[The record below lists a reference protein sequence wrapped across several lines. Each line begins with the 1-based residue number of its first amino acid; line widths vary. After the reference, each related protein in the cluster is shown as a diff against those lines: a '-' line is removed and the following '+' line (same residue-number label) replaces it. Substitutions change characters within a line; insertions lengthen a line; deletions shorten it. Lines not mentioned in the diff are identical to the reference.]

1 MPIRLLRPDVSSKI
15 AAGEVIERPASAV
28 KELIENSLDA
38 GATRISVEVRGGGS
52 ELIRISDN
60 GVGIPANE
68 VELAFQRFATSKV
81 SSVEDLDGI
90 KTLGFRGEALPSI
103 SAVSRVTLVTRYERE
118 SEGTRFEVH
127 DGETVGN
134 EPAGAPTGTTITV
147 RQLFRNLPARQK
159 FLKTVGTEISRIQIA
174 VTRYALAYPEVRF
187 ELNPDKGRKFASPG
201 TGDLRAVV
209 AAVYG
214 LQNAE
219 GMLDMTPS
227 DEDDLSPMVWGLVSP
242 PSMDRANRSYICFF
256 VNRRWVQNRFLS
268 FALEQAY
275 HGFMAERRFPM
286 GVVNINMPYED
297 VDVNAHPAKAEV
309 RFRRENQIFGAV
321 QQAVRHALVTYSP
334 VPEVNRLTSGHSPS
348 PARTQAT
355 SGAFWPTTPFA
366 RPAPSER
373 DRLAEI
379 AGWTSDHDAAQTHPI
394 TDVTPES
401 EPMIPKNALPV
412 LRVLGQVQTTYIAA
426 EGPDGMYLI
435 DQHAAHERV
444 MFERVRAQAVAST
457 PEIQSLLEPAVV
469 QLNPEHQE
477 LLEAQGEIIGS
488 LGFAIEPFGGD
499 TFLIRGVPALL
510 GEGDSARALMDI
522 LDLMADGGGFESWE
536 ERAAY
541 SIACH
546 SAIRA
551 GKVLSHQEMMEL
563 TRQLEDCVQPNTCPH
578 GRPTMI
584 HLSSS
589 RLEREFGRT

>member
-1 MPIRLLRPDVSSKI
+1 MPIQLLRPDVSSKI

-38 GATRISVEVRGGGS
+38 GATRISVEIRGGGS

-60 GVGIPANE
+60 GVGIPSNE
-68 VELAFQRFATSKV
+68 VGLAFQRFATSKV
-81 SSVEDLDGI
+81 SSAEDLDGI
-90 KTLGFRGEALPSI
+90 MTLGFRGEALPSI
-103 SAVSRVTLVTRYERE
+103 SAVSRVTLVTRSDRE
-118 SEGTRFEVH
+118 QTGTRFDVH
-127 DGETVGN
+127 DGEMVSH
-134 EPAGAPTGTTITV
+134 EPAGAPIGTTITV

-159 FLKTVGTEISRIQIA
+159 FLKTVGTETSRIQTA
-174 VTRYALAYPEVRF
+174 VTRYALAYPEVQF

-201 TGDLRAVV
+201 NGDLRAVV

-214 LQNAE
+214 LEIAE
-219 GMLDMTPS
+219 GMLDMSPS
-227 DEDDLSPMVWGLVSP
+227 DEDELSPMVWGLVSP
-242 PSMDRANRSYICFF
+242 PSMDRANRTYICFF

-309 RFRRENQIFGAV
+309 RFRRENQVFGAV
-321 QQAVRHALVTYSP
+321 QQAVRHALVTHSP
-334 VPEVNRLTSGHSPS
+334 VPEVRRSATGHSQPS
-348 PARTQAT
+348 ASSQTA
-355 SGAFWPTTPFA
+355 SGAFWPTVPFS
-366 RPAPSER
+366 RPSFSER
-373 DRLAEI
+373 AQLSEI
-379 AGWTSDHDAAQTHPI
+379 AGWTTGNQDAHVEPGVDQRPDAA
-394 TDVTPES
+394 
-401 EPMIPKNALPV
+401 PMVPKNALPV
-412 LRVLGQVQTTYIAA
+412 LRVLGQVQSTYIVA

-444 MFERVRAQAVAST
+444 MFERVRAEAVAGS
-457 PEIQSLLEPAVV
+457 PKVQSLLEPAVA
-469 QLNPEHQE
+469 QLNPDHQE
-477 LLEAQGEIIGS
+477 LLETRGEIVAS
-488 LGFAIEPFGGD
+488 LGFAVEPFGGD
-499 TFLIRGVPALL
+499 TFLIRGVPSLL
-510 GEGDSARALMDI
+510 GEGDPAGALVDI
-522 LDLMADGGGFESWE
+522 LDLMAEGGGFESWE

-563 TRQLEDCVQPNTCPH
+563 TRQLEDCAQPNTCPH

-584 HLSSS
+584 HLSAGH
-589 RLEREFGRT
+589 LEREFGRT

>member
-60 GVGIPANE
+60 GVGIPSDE
-68 VELAFQRFATSKV
+68 VSLAFQRFATSKV
-81 SSVEDLDGI
+81 NSADDLDGI

-127 DGETVGN
+127 DGDVVSH

-159 FLKTVGTEISRIQIA
+159 FLKTIGTETSRIQIA

-187 ELNPDKGRKFASPG
+187 ELNPDKGRRFASPG
-201 TGDLRAVV
+201 TGDLRSVV

-219 GMLDMTPS
+219 GMLDMSPTEV
-227 DEDDLSPMVWGLVSP
+227 DESSPMVWGLVSP

-321 QQAVRHALVTYSP
+321 QQAVRQALITHSP
-334 VPEVNRLTSGHSPS
+334 VPEVQRSASGHAPPTASPQS
-348 PARTQAT
+348 A
-355 SGAFWPTTPFA
+355 SGAFWLTAPFS
-366 RPAPSER
+366 RPSTSER
-373 DRLAEI
+373 ARLAEI
-379 AGWTSDHDAAQTHPI
+379 AGWTGGHENRQPSNAAGAP
-394 TDVTPES
+394 VPE
-401 EPMIPKNALPV
+401 PLAPRNALPV
-412 LRVLGQVQTTYIAA
+412 LRVLGQV
-426 EGPDGMYLI
+426 
-435 DQHAAHERV
+435 
-444 MFERVRAQAVAST
+444 
-457 PEIQSLLEPAVV
+457 
-469 QLNPEHQE
+469 
-477 LLEAQGEIIGS
+477 
-488 LGFAIEPFGGD
+488 
-499 TFLIRGVPALL
+499 
-510 GEGDSARALMDI
+510 
-522 LDLMADGGGFESWE
+522 
-536 ERAAY
+536 
-541 SIACH
+541 
-546 SAIRA
+546 
-551 GKVLSHQEMMEL
+551 
-563 TRQLEDCVQPNTCPH
+563 
-578 GRPTMI
+578 
-584 HLSSS
+584 
-589 RLEREFGRT
+589 

>member
-268 FALEQAY
+268 FAL
-275 HGFMAERRFPM
+275 
-286 GVVNINMPYED
+286 
-297 VDVNAHPAKAEV
+297 
-309 RFRRENQIFGAV
+309 
-321 QQAVRHALVTYSP
+321 
-334 VPEVNRLTSGHSPS
+334 
-348 PARTQAT
+348 
-355 SGAFWPTTPFA
+355 
-366 RPAPSER
+366 
-373 DRLAEI
+373 
-379 AGWTSDHDAAQTHPI
+379 
-394 TDVTPES
+394 
-401 EPMIPKNALPV
+401 
-412 LRVLGQVQTTYIAA
+412 
-426 EGPDGMYLI
+426 
-435 DQHAAHERV
+435 
-444 MFERVRAQAVAST
+444 
-457 PEIQSLLEPAVV
+457 
-469 QLNPEHQE
+469 
-477 LLEAQGEIIGS
+477 
-488 LGFAIEPFGGD
+488 
-499 TFLIRGVPALL
+499 
-510 GEGDSARALMDI
+510 
-522 LDLMADGGGFESWE
+522 
-536 ERAAY
+536 
-541 SIACH
+541 
-546 SAIRA
+546 
-551 GKVLSHQEMMEL
+551 
-563 TRQLEDCVQPNTCPH
+563 
-578 GRPTMI
+578 
-584 HLSSS
+584 
-589 RLEREFGRT
+589 